1 MKIGEGW
8 RELENRSIEAGLAA
22 LPYVERK
29 QIDGKWIRV
38 LKPDAPP
45 EAQKLLDEW
54 IEANQACA
62 QYRWET
68 EMTWS

>member
-1 MKIGEGW
+1 MLK
-8 RELENRSIEAGLAA
+8 
-22 LPYVERK
+22 K
-29 QIDGKWIRV
+29 KIDGDWVRV

-54 IEANQACA
+54 IEAGQALR